1 MDESEIRLFVGY
13 DERESVVFHAF
24 NQSVL
29 DNTRSP
35 VAISPLHEPM
45 LDEFDGQQDGTN
57 KFVYSRYLVPYMMHY
72 QGWAIFCDGDMIALG
87 DMKELWDMRD
97 PTKAVQVV
105 KHNYKTS
112 SPRKYIGTPIEDDN
126 VDYPR
131 KNWSSVVIWNCSH
144 PSNLCLTK
152 DYVATA
158 GARVLH
164 RFMWLRDSEIGAL
177 PIEWNMLVNE
187 VECENPKLVH
197 YTLGCPGIEG
207 YEDCPHAQTWHDYV
221 LRVNNIIGQRPEKM
235 LERAHGDRRSING
248 GGKSQTTPPRNG

>member
-1 MDESEIRLFVGY
+1 LIILFVGY
-13 DERESVVFHAF
+13 DERESVVFHTF

-29 DNTRSP
+29 DHTTYP
-35 VAISPLHEPM
+35 VSITPLHESM
-45 LDEFDGQQDGTN
+45 LGCFDGQRDGTN
-57 KFVYSRYLVPYMMHY
+57 RFVYSRYLVPDLMDF
-72 QGWAIFCDGDMIALG
+72 QGWALFCDGDMIVLG
-87 DMKELWDMRD
+87 DLVELWALRD

-112 SPRKYIGTPIEDDN
+112 SSRKYVGTPIEDKN

-131 KNWSSVVIWNCSH
+131 KNWSSVVLWNCGH
-144 PSNLCLTK
+144 PSNGCLTRE
-152 DYVATA
+152 YVERT
-158 GARVLH
+158 GPEVLH
-164 RFMWLRDSEIGAL
+164 RFKWLRDSEIGAL

-207 YEDCPHAQTWHDYV
+207 YEDCPHAQTWHDEV

-235 LERAHGDRRSING
+235 IERAYGYRRPIDG
-248 GGKSQTTPPRNG
+248 GRES